1 MGEWIW
7 HHPDTDGACPRSYTC
22 WGDATQSVSGMGGY
36 GEGLVSL
43 WGQTAPNPAASSC
56 STASERIPIPAIFS
70 RALRGRRARV
80 NTEKPPTSFP
90 PHPHRPAFP
99 LHPQMHLP
107 LPSAPKA
114 RLPRGPDP
122 SPLPAPLPAS
132 CRQRK
137 NQAGLLIFALPSSG
151 CTDPHLNSWATSS
164 PSNHHRSPPPL
175 LRGFPGDFG
184 PWFPT
189 RPSKDPASK
198 RV

>member
-1 MGEWIW
+1 MG
-7 HHPDTDGACPRSYTC
+7 
-22 WGDATQSVSGMGGY
+22 
-36 GEGLVSL
+36 
-43 WGQTAPNPAASSC
+43 PNSPKSC
-56 STASERIPIPAIFS
+56 SQLLLTASERIPIPAIFS

-137 NQAGLLIFALPSSG
+137 NQAGLIFALPSSG